1 MTEAQFGVSSR
12 LLRLHD
18 IFGAKRQ
25 KAPPPP
31 EFAKVVPVQTA
42 DVPKVKAWNPDGTG
56 LRCSAF
62 RVHSGLFRYIF
73 QSRLFKYECASGTG
87 KGLLEAK
94 LKPYSILCCCGSIT
108 LLFNFL
114 MIRHDQVCILPTLQY
129 DTLPYFISYHRIFN
143 HIIDINMSHDVT

>member
-1 MTEAQFGVSSR
+1 MWSENNAIDPLQMSRPVETGVLFC

-18 IFGAKRQ
+18 IFGAKRR

-42 DVPKVKAWNPDGTG
+42 DVPKVKAWIFRWNWTLDG
-56 LRCSAF
+56 LS
-62 RVHSGLFRYIF
+62 F
-73 QSRLFKYECASGTG
+73 QSPIVVDYEYDMNMLKVQV

-94 LKPYSILCCCGSIT
+94 LKPYSILCCCSSIM

-114 MIRHDQVCILPTLQY
+114 IIRHDHVCILPTLQY
-129 DTLPYFISYHRIFN
+129 CTSPYFIS
-143 HIIDINMSHDVT
+143 